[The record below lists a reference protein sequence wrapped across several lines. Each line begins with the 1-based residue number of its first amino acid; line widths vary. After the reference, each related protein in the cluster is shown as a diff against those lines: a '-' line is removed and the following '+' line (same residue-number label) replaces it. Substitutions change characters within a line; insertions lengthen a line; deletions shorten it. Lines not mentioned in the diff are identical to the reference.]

1 MTHIRQATAADIP
14 AIYELVYDLAVYEK
28 EPEALTATVEDYHR
42 DFAEGCFEAIL
53 AEQEGKIQGMAL
65 YYDTYSTWKGKMLY
79 LEDFVVKTEQRGL
92 GIGQLLFDA
101 LLEVGRSK
109 EAKLVKW
116 QVLEWNEPAV
126 KFYEKNKAII
136 DKTWWTGKIFL

>member
-1 MTHIRQATAADIP
+1 MTHIRPATAADIP

-109 EAKLVKW
+109 GAKLVKW

-126 KFYEKNKAII
+126 NFYEKNKAII